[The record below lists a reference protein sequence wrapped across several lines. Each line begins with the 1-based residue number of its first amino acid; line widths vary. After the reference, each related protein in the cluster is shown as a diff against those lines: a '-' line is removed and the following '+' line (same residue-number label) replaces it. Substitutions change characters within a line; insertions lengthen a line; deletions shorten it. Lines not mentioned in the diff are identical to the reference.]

1 MIRNRL
7 FDITLSIML
16 VVAVAASMAVAV
28 LAFAPAKAQAAV
40 AIDTNAPASLEL
52 SLASDGTS
60 VAGATF
66 SVYRVADASFTGELS
81 PVDAFA
87 NYGLSFENAT
97 AESWA
102 AMAARLAEAVANNQH
117 EPDAVAVTNAQGVVR
132 FSNLPVGL
140 YLVLGDPLQVD
151 GASVVP
157 APFMVRLPDLSDADE
172 WVYDV
177 QASVKHQVVPNGSSD
192 NSTGSNQ
199 SGKDKL
205 PQTGQLWWPVPV
217 LLFAGIVFVALGAIR
232 LRR

>member
-1 MIRNRL
+1 
-7 FDITLSIML
+7 ML
-16 VVAVAASMAVAV
+16 TVVVAASLAMAAVVVALV
-28 LAFAPAKAQAAV
+28 PAKAQAAV
-40 AIDTNAPASLEL
+40 AIDTHAPASLEL
-52 SLASDGTS
+52 SLAPDGAPA
-60 VAGATF
+60 AGATF
-66 SVYRVADASFTGELS
+66 SVYRVADVSFTGELS
-81 PVDAFA
+81 PTSAFA

-132 FSNLPVGL
+132 FANLPVGL
-140 YLVLGDPLQVD
+140 YLVVGDPLRVG
-151 GASVVP
+151 GASIVP
-157 APFMVRLPDLSDADE
+157 APFMVCLPDLSDADE

-177 QASVKHQVVPNGSSD
+177 QASVKHQIIPDASSD
-192 NSTGSNQ
+192 ESTGSNQSGQ

-217 LLFAGIVFVALGAIR
+217 LLFAGIAFIAFGAIR